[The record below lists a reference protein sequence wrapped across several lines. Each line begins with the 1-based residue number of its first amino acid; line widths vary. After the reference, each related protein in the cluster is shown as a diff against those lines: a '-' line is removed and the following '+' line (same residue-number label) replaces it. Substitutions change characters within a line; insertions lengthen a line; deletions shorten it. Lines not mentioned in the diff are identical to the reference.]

1 MADIYFRVDGNS
13 IISTGHIMRCLS
25 IARACRK
32 IMNGKGF
39 PGEIRFLVSDRE
51 SEALL
56 RERMSG
62 NGNPTAENKSR
73 NFSAT
78 RDVEETFEIINLNC
92 RYDCLDEDIAGYG
105 IVETLG
111 EKPWIFVDSYFAGPE
126 YFESMRR
133 FFRVAY
139 LDDLREFPC
148 DVELLINYD
157 TDEDCDF
164 YKCAAMKLLGPEY
177 TPLREQF
184 EGTLYKVKKEVTD
197 VLLSTGG
204 TDPYG
209 VAEKILERMG
219 VAGCEVGAG
228 CNVAAG
234 GEVVA
239 ECETGAGCEVGAE
252 CEVAAGC
259 EVGAECE
266 VASGW
271 NYHVVTS
278 RANRRFDA
286 LITLAEKNPRIFV
299 HEGVTDMASLMAS
312 CDIAVSAG
320 GVTLCELAA
329 VGVPTISFSMADNQM
344 TAVENFAKR
353 DLIPYCGDVRG
364 EADECED
371 VCGEADE
378 REDVC
383 GEADEREDEAFE
395 EAIDKVVSKLQEI
408 AKDYSLRQEKS
419 MMLRDYIDGCGAA
432 KIAEKLLL

>member
-32 IMNGKGF
+32 IMNGKGL
-39 PGEIRFLVSDRE
+39 PGEIHFLVSDGE

-148 DVELLINYD
+148 DVELLISYD

-184 EGTLYKVKKEVTD
+184 EGTSYKVKKEVTD

-219 VAGCEVGAG
+219 VAGCEVGA
-228 CNVAAG
+228 
-234 GEVVA
+234 
-239 ECETGAGCEVGAE
+239 
-252 CEVAAGC
+252 
-259 EVGAECE
+259 ECE

-286 LITLAEKNPRIFV
+286 LVTLAEKNPRIFV

-364 EADECED
+364 EVDECED

-378 REDVC
+378 CEDVC
-383 GEADEREDEAFE
+383 GVADEREDEAFE
-395 EAIDKVVSKLQEI
+395 EAIDKIISKLQEI

-419 MMLRDYIDGCGAA
+419 MMMRDYIDGCGVA